1 MNEGAVFMSL
11 QQKIYNLRIKENLS
25 QEKFA
30 ELIGVSKQAVQKWET
45 GVSMPTI
52 DKLVEIAKRFN
63 VSLDLLILDRDSRMM
78 QDLKIERIIDSTATS
93 HTYTNDIMIEFKQC
107 MDEGLDVKPY
117 KTLFEAVAK
126 MPPSNEKENI
136 CENIFRLV
144 NKLGIRKGYP
154 YKEPST
160 LHEIRALQTPFTLK
174 GKTASGKVLEE
185 KIYGAWMGRIC
196 GCLLG
201 KKLECT
207 KLKELIPYLK
217 EAGNYPLHRYPLST
231 DITPEQAKKY
241 IHHFGQNFWYADV
254 VDGMPADD
262 DTNYMVIYYLALT
275 LHNQLIHL

>member
-1 MNEGAVFMSL
+1 MNEGAVFMPL

-136 CENIFRLV
+136 CEN
-144 NKLGIRKGYP
+144 
-154 YKEPST
+154 
-160 LHEIRALQTPFTLK
+160 
-174 GKTASGKVLEE
+174 
-185 KIYGAWMGRIC
+185 
-196 GCLLG
+196 
-201 KKLECT
+201 
-207 KLKELIPYLK
+207 
-217 EAGNYPLHRYPLST
+217 
-231 DITPEQAKKY
+231 
-241 IHHFGQNFWYADV
+241 
-254 VDGMPADD
+254 
-262 DTNYMVIYYLALT
+262 
-275 LHNQLIHL
+275 